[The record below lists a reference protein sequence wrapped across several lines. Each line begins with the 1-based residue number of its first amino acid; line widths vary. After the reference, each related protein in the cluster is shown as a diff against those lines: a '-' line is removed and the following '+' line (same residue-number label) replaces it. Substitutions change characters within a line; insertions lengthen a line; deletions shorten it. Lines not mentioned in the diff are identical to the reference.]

1 MKDIVKNFRNI
12 KYGPAPEEAKEVNKW
27 IANLNKPN
35 HLYINGRWVKSKST
49 KNIQSI
55 NPANNS
61 KLFTLAVANK
71 TNVNAAVLAAKK
83 AFPKWSSLS
92 PIRRSKY
99 MYALARLIQKHS
111 RFLAVLE
118 TIDNGKPIRETRDI
132 DIPLVARHF
141 YYHAG
146 WAAKLNK
153 QNLNPI
159 GVVGQIIPWNFPLLM
174 LSWKIAPA
182 IACGNTVVLKP
193 AEFTSLTALF
203 FAEICQKAGIP
214 NGVINIV
221 TGDGTTG
228 ELITQHPDIKKIAF
242 TGSTEVGKKI
252 IQSTAVAEKKLT
264 MELGGKSPFIVF
276 EDADLDSA
284 IEGVV
289 DAIWFNQGQVCCAG
303 SRLLVQES
311 VEKKFIKKLK
321 DRMEKLRVGNP
332 LDKSI
337 DIGAIVAPVQLKK
350 IRQIVNKGKKEGSKL
365 WQPSWACPKNGLFFP
380 PSLFTNVSPAS
391 YIAQVE
397 IFGPVLSSL
406 TFRTPRE
413 AVAIANN
420 TPYGLAASIWSENI
434 NLALD
439 IAPKIKA
446 GVIWINSTNLFDASC
461 GFGGYKESGFGREGG
476 SEGIRAY
483 TNINIPQKKKIGL
496 RNIKRKINIPT
507 TIDQTPKL
515 YIGGKQKRPDSGYS
529 FPFYS
534 HSNEF
539 ICDVGRSNRKDV
551 RNSVEAASK
560 AFSKQLSNFNRSQI
574 LFYLAENLSQRK
586 ETFID
591 LLINI
596 SGLNHI
602 DAKKEF
608 DLSCERIFYYASM
621 ADKFEGLI
629 HNPPLRGLTMA
640 VKEPIGVIT
649 SILDDNQPLLSL
661 STVMSA
667 VFANGNTNIIVPSEK
682 TVLIA
687 TSMYQVFDTS
697 DVPAGYINIL
707 TAKQNELNLTLAQ
720 HENIDGIWAFSENA
734 KIRSSIIKET
744 AFNLKRFW
752 CPKNKNIDWSS
763 NSEEFLLEFLY
774 QGSQVKNIWI
784 PYGE

>member
-12 KYGPAPEEAKEVNKW
+12 KYGPATEDAKEVNKW
-27 IANLNKPN
+27 IANLDKPN
-35 HLYINGRWVKSKST
+35 HLYINGKLVKSKST
-49 KNIQSI
+49 KTIQSI

-71 TNVNAAVLAAKK
+71 TDVNVAVLAAKK

-146 WAAKLNK
+146 WAVKLNK

-284 IEGVV
+284 VEGVV

-311 VEKKFIKKLK
+311 IEKKFIKKLK

-365 WQPSWACPKNGLFFP
+365 WQPSWACPKDGLFFP

-406 TFRTPRE
+406 TFRTPSE

-446 GVIWINSTNLFDASC
+446 GVVWINSTNLFDASC

-496 RNIKRKINIPT
+496 KNIKRKIDIP

-534 HSNEF
+534 YNNEF
-539 ICDVGRSNRKDV
+539 ICDIGRSNRKDV
-551 RNSVEAASK
+551 RNSVEEASK

-586 ETFID
+586 DTFID

-661 STVMSA
+661 STVMSS
-667 VFANGNTNIIVPSEK
+667 VFANGNTNIIVPSEQ
-682 TVLIA
+682 TALIA
-687 TSMYQVFDTS
+687 TLMYQVLDTS

-734 KIRSSIIKET
+734 KTRSSIIKET

>member
-12 KYGPAPEEAKEVNKW
+12 KYGPAPEDAKEVNKW

-35 HLYINGRWVKSKST
+35 HLYINGKWVKSKST
-49 KNIQSI
+49 KTIQSI

-71 TNVNAAVLAAKK
+71 TDVNAAVLAAKK
-83 AFPKWSSLS
+83 AFPKWLSLS

-284 IEGVV
+284 VEGVV

-311 VEKKFIKKLK
+311 IEKKFIKKLK

-365 WQPSWACPKNGLFFP
+365 WQPSWACPKDGLFFP

-446 GVIWINSTNLFDASC
+446 GVVWINSTNLFDASC

-496 RNIKRKINIPT
+496 KNIKRKINIP

-534 HSNEF
+534 YNNEF
-539 ICDVGRSNRKDV
+539 ICDIGRSNRKDV
-551 RNSVEAASK
+551 RNSVEEASK

-586 ETFID
+586 DTFID

-661 STVMSA
+661 STVMSS

-682 TVLIA
+682 TALIA

-734 KIRSSIIKET
+734 KTRSSIIKET